1 MGDNKFEPTCIN
13 DINRPVLERRYLAKN
28 DKGEIVETPSD
39 MFWRV
44 AQNVASAEKLFGA
57 TEEEA
62 SIWANEFYRLMATGK
77 FEPNTPTL
85 INAGRGNGLAY
96 SACFVLPVSDSLVK
110 GRDSIYRTLADMAA
124 IHQSGG
130 GTGFSFSNLRPSGW
144 IVNSTSGVASG
155 PISFMSLY
163 DASTDVVKQGG
174 TRRGANMGI
183 LRVDHP
189 DILEFIHCKND
200 TSKITNFNLSVAV
213 TREFMNAVLAKQDY
227 PLVDPTTGTITS
239 WLSAKKVFDEIVTQ
253 AHATGEPGLFFIDEA
268 NEYNPVPHLG
278 SYEATNPCGEQPL
291 LPYDVC
297 NLGSINVGS
306 YVNDGKINW
315 AELEKDIHATVRFL
329 DNVIEVTTYPLPE
342 IRELSNKIRRIG
354 LGIMGWADLLVR
366 LAIPYGSP
374 ESFNLAEKLMQVLQ
388 ETSYDASEDLALQKG
403 EFPEWKNSI
412 WGPEET
418 CARNHNDMRIKP
430 ERIMRNSNITTIAPT
445 GTISMIAGCSGGIE
459 PLFAIA
465 FMRRQAGLTL
475 QDVNKDF
482 IVTAKK
488 EGWYSEELIDEMIS
502 TGNVNV
508 EGVPEKW
515 KKVFVTSHNVTP
527 RQHVVMQASF
537 QKYCDSAISKTI
549 NLPQEATVTDVSES
563 YLGAYFLK
571 CKGITVYRDGSRP
584 DQILS
589 TAEGPIEPV
598 RQKPHRP
605 ETVYGFTR
613 RIKFADL
620 GKVYITINSD
630 AETGQ
635 PIEAFIQLGKA
646 GSDENSVTEA
656 IARLI
661 SLGLKE
667 GIEATEI
674 AKQLKNIGG
683 KTFVFHNGKTFSSIP
698 DAVGDTL
705 LMAATSVSRDSEK
718 ANEKIS
724 EPPAGVPGQLR
735 LFGASCPDCG
745 SKIIFEEGCKK
756 CSSCGYS
763 AC

>member
-1 MGDNKFEPTCIN
+1 L
-13 DINRPVLERRYLAKN
+13 VKN
-28 DKGEIVETPSD
+28 DKGEVAETPSD

-44 AQNVASAEKLFGA
+44 AKEVASAEKFFGA
-57 TEEEA
+57 TDEEVTN
-62 SIWANEFYRLMATGK
+62 WANEFYRLMATGK

-96 SACFVLPVSDSLVK
+96 SACFVLPISDSLVK

-163 DASTDVVKQGG
+163 DSSTDVVKQGG

-183 LRVDHP
+183 MRVDHP

-200 TSKITNFNLSVAV
+200 TSKITNFNISVAV
-213 TREFMNAVLAKQDY
+213 TRDFMNAVLAKQDY
-227 PLVDPTTGTITS
+227 PLVDPTTGNTTS

-297 NLGSINVGS
+297 NLGSINVGA
-306 YVNDGKINW
+306 YVVDGKINW
-315 AELEKDIHATVRFL
+315 DDLDKDIHATVRFL
-329 DNVIEVTTYPLPE
+329 DNVIDVNQYPLPE
-342 IRELSNKIRRIG
+342 IRDLSNKIRRIG
-354 LGIMGWADLLVR
+354 LGIMGWADMLVR
-366 LAIPYGSP
+366 LGISYGSP
-374 ESFNLAEKLMQVLQ
+374 ESFDLAEKLMQFLQ
-388 ETSYDASEDLALQKG
+388 EKSYDASEDIALQKG
-403 EFPEWKNSI
+403 EFPEWDYSI
-412 WGPEET
+412 WGPDDT

-430 ERIMRNSNITTIAPT
+430 EREMRNCNLTTVAPT
-445 GTISMIAGCSGGIE
+445 GSISMIANCSGGIE

-465 FMRRQAGLTL
+465 FTRRQAGLTL
-475 QDVNKDF
+475 QDVNEDF
-482 IVTAKK
+482 VSIAKK
-488 EGWYSEELIDEMIS
+488 EGWYSEELIEEVIK
-502 TGNVNV
+502 TGSVEV

-515 KKVFVTSHNVTP
+515 KKVFVTSHDVSP

-549 NLPQEATVTDVSES
+549 NLPQEATVNDVAES
-563 YLGAYFLK
+563 YLGAHFLK

-584 DQILS
+584 DQVLS
-589 TAEGPIEPV
+589 TTSEAPLEPV
-598 RQKPHRP
+598 RKKPHRP
-605 ETVYGFTR
+605 ETVFGFTR
-613 RIKFADL
+613 RIKFAHL
-620 GKVYITINSD
+620 GKVYITVNSD
-630 AETGQ
+630 LETGQ
-635 PIEAFIQLGKA
+635 PIETFIQLGKA

-656 IARLI
+656 LARLI

-667 GIEATEI
+667 GIAPEEVAG
-674 AKQLKNIGG
+674 QLRGIGG

-705 LMAATSVSRDSEK
+705 LMALSRASEEP
-718 ANEKIS
+718 NEKIS
-724 EPPAGVPGQLR
+724 EEPPSEPVNQLR

-745 SKIIFEEGCKK
+745 SKILFEEGCQK